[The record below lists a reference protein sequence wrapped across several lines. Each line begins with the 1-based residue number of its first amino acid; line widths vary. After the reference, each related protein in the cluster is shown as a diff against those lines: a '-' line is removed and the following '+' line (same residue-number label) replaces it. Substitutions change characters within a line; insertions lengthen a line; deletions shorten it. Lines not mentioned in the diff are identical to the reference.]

1 MDANGLYGSS
11 ASEDGQ
17 LSCEEREDGK
27 MLDEDEDQPGEKRG
41 ENGCKAQHY
50 EGFIPCPLRPFS
62 LYEM

>member
-27 MLDEDEDQPGEKRG
+27 MLDEDEDQPGEKREWTKDL
-41 ENGCKAQHY
+41 ENKT
-50 EGFIPCPLRPFS
+50 PDN
-62 LYEM
+62 